1 MPRRLNPYSKSRNKK
16 LSAEQKQENL
26 RKFVN
31 QNLIVPFLNQNSNRR
46 TTCQCLDLFLC
57 NDDLVDQLLLLLERF
72 EGLNQ
77 KERQL
82 FLHGVITH
90 GFIAKQNLPRGCLKE
105 PLFLLSG
112 IENETTECV
121 NVCHNAIQNLF
132 CIGIKQWK
140 RLCSDAMLPDGKNRT
155 MRTIKM

>member
-26 RKFVN
+26 RTFVN
-31 QNLIVPFLNQNSNRR
+31 QNLIVPYLNQNSNRR

-121 NVCHNAIQNLF
+121 NICHNTIQNLF
-132 CIGIKQWK
+132 CIGTKQWK
-140 RLCSDAMLPDGKNRT
+140 RLY
-155 MRTIKM
+155 IK

>member
-1 MPRRLNPYSKSRNKK
+1 MPCRLNPYSKSRNKK
-16 LSAEQKQENL
+16 LSVEEKKANL
-26 RKFVN
+26 RTFVN
-31 QNLIVPFLNQNSNRR
+31 QNLIVPCLNQNSNRR
-46 TTCQCLDLFLC
+46 TTCDCLDVFLH

-72 EGLNQ
+72 EDLNQ

-105 PLFLLSG
+105 PIFFLSG

-121 NVCHNAIQNLF
+121 NICHN
-132 CIGIKQWK
+132 
-140 RLCSDAMLPDGKNRT
+140 
-155 MRTIKM
+155 

>member
-1 MPRRLNPYSKSRNKK
+1 MPRHLNPYSKSRNNK

-26 RKFVN
+26 RTFVN
-31 QNLIVPFLNQNSNRR
+31 QNLTVPCLNQNSNRR
-46 TTCQCLDLFLC
+46 ATCQCLDVFLC

-90 GFIAKQNLPRGCLKE
+90 GFIAKQNLPHGCLKQ
-105 PLFLLSG
+105 PIFLLSD
-112 IENETTECV
+112 IENETTDVIMECKI
-121 NVCHNAIQNLF
+121 CFA
-132 CIGIKQWK
+132 
-140 RLCSDAMLPDGKNRT
+140 
-155 MRTIKM
+155 